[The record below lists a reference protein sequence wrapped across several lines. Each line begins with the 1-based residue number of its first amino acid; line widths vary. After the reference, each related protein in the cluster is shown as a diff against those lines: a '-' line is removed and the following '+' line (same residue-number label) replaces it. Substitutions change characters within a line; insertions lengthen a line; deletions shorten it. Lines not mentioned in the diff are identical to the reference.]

1 MTKLTIDGREVE
13 VEAGST
19 IIQACEVLGVE
30 IPRFCFHERLAIA
43 GNCRMC
49 LVEVE
54 KVPKPVA
61 SCAQPVADGMVV
73 KTNTPMVLKAR
84 HGVMEFLLINHPL
97 DCPICDQGGECDL
110 QDEAMAY
117 GGDRSRYHENKRA
130 VKDKDFGPL
139 VKATMTRCIHCTRC
153 VRFLADVA
161 GAPDL
166 GSLGRNE
173 ALEIGTFV
181 EKAIGSEL
189 SGNMIDLCPV
199 GALTSK
205 PYAFTARS
213 WELRKTES
221 IDALDAV
228 GSNIRIDTRGNQ
240 VMRILPRNND
250 DVNEEWLGDKS
261 RFACDALVRQ
271 RLDRPYVRK
280 NGKLEPATW
289 PEAFAAITARL
300 KGVPGARIAAIAGDQ
315 ADAESM
321 VALKD
326 LIAALGSPNIDCRQ
340 DGAKLG
346 GPRVSYLFNSGIAG
360 IDNADALLLIGTN
373 PRWEAPV
380 INARIRKRWLKG
392 GFPIAAVGPKV
403 DLGYRHQ
410 HLGADAATLK
420 AIADGAHPFAQTLK
434 DAKHPMVIVGQG
446 ALARDDG
453 AAVLALA
460 RKIAEVSGAVIEGWN
475 GFNVLHT
482 AAARVG
488 GLDLGLLPG
497 PGGRDVAGIVAGAKA
512 GEIGVVYLLGADEID
527 TAALGNAFVIYQ
539 GHHGDAG
546 AHRADVILPGAAYTE
561 KDATYVNTEGRVQQT
576 QLAVFPPGDARE
588 DWKILRALSEAL
600 GVSLKYDSL
609 AEVRARL
616 AAVNPVF
623 AKVDEVVP
631 AAWSSFG
638 VEGALGAGPFASP
651 VGNYYMT
658 DAISRA
664 SKTMAECTAA
674 FVSGA
679 QQRTGTHG

>member
-19 IIQACEVLGVE
+19 IIQAAEILGVE

-61 SCAQPVADGMVV
+61 SCAQPVAEGMVV
-73 KTNTPMVLKAR
+73 KTTTPMVLKAR

-110 QDEAMAY
+110 QDEAMGY
-117 GGDRSRYHENKRA
+117 GTDRSRYKENKRA

-173 ALEIGTFV
+173 NMEIGTFV

-189 SGNMIDLCPV
+189 SGNIIDLCPV

-221 IDALDAV
+221 IDVLDAV
-228 GSNIRIDTRGNQ
+228 GANIRIDSRGNQ
-240 VMRILPRNND
+240 VMRVLPRTND

-261 RFACDALVRQ
+261 RFACDGLLRQ
-271 RLDRPYVRK
+271 RLDQPYVRK

-289 PEAFAAITARL
+289 PEAFQAIAAKL
-300 KGVPGARIAAIAGDQ
+300 KGLPGSKIAAIAGDL

-321 VALKD
+321 LALKD
-326 LIAALGSPNIDCRQ
+326 LMFALDSPNLDCRQ

-346 GPRVSYLFNSGIAG
+346 TLRASYLFNTTIAG

-392 GFPIAAVGPKV
+392 KFPIAAIGAKL

-410 HLGADAATLK
+410 HLGTDLTVLQ
-420 AIADGAHPFAQTLK
+420 AIADGTHPFAATLK
-434 DAKHPMVIVGQG
+434 DAKHPMLILGQG
-446 ALARDDG
+446 ALTRPDG
-453 AAVLALA
+453 EAVLALA
-460 RKIAEVSGAVIEGWN
+460 RQVAESTGMAIEGWN

-488 GLDLGLLPG
+488 GLDLGFVPG
-497 PGGRDVAGIVAGAKA
+497 LGGGNVAEILDRAK
-512 GEIGVVYLLGADEID
+512 IGDIAAVYLLGADEID
-527 TAALGNAFVIYQ
+527 TAGLGSAFVIYQ
-539 GHHGDAG
+539 GHNGDAG

-561 KDATYVNTEGRVQQT
+561 KSGTYVNTEGRAQRT
-576 QLAVFPPGDARE
+576 QMAVFPPGEARE
-588 DWKILRALSEAL
+588 DWKILRALSEVL
-600 GVSLKYDSL
+600 GVPLKYDSL
-609 AEVRARL
+609 AELRDKLTDVNEVFGMEDQI
-616 AAVNPVF
+616 AANLW
-623 AKVDEVVP
+623 DE
-631 AAWSSFG
+631 FG
-638 VEGALGAGPFASP
+638 VEGP
-651 VGNYYMT
+651 VSAEPLRLPIANYYMT
-658 DAISRA
+658 DPISRA
-664 SKTMAECTAA
+664 SKTMAECTVA

-679 QQRTGTHG
+679 QRRTGTHG